1 MIEAGVSLGLEGLA
15 GDSGLIV
22 SVDGFGK
29 SAPMED
35 LRRVYGF
42 DPQAIASR
50 IKSIEK
56 GPRG

>member
-29 SAPMED
+29 SAPIED
-35 LRRVYGF
+35 LRRAYGL
-42 DPQAIASR
+42 DPEAIASR
-50 IKSIEK
+50 IRSME
-56 GPRG
+56 RR